1 MKKTAIIVNFIIFLA
16 FAASAEAQISIGASI
31 GGGVIIL
38 SPVSQGSVNSSV
50 FLDYQLSEKISARLN
65 FLYNSDYQALLPN
78 EKTAYR
84 PFVKGFNLKALLSP
98 DLNGNFYLE
107 EGAGISI
114 LNDRVFSDHNNWDY
128 GVVFSLSIAK
138 PVSSNFDLAAG
149 AEYNLTFTGT
159 SVQYFS
165 MFLQG
170 KYNF

>member
-1 MKKTAIIVNFIIFLA
+1 MKKTAIISSIIIILA
-16 FAASAEAQISIGASI
+16 LAAKVDAQVSIGASI

-50 FLDYQLSEKISARLN
+50 FLDYQLSGNISARLN
-65 FLYNSDYQALLPN
+65 FLYNADYQAYLPN
-78 EKTAYR
+78 EKAAYR
-84 PFVKGFNLKALLSP
+84 PFIKGFNLKAVISP
-98 DLNGNFYLE
+98 DLNESLYLE
-107 EGAGISI
+107 EAVGISA
-114 LNDRVFSDHNNWDY
+114 LNDRVFSDHNSWDY

-138 PVSSNFDLAAG
+138 PLSSKFDLAAG

-170 KYNF
+170 KYSF